1 MPGKKSTKS
10 QKAPFVRVNLSLRR
24 EDADYL
30 RHLAYA
36 VFVATE
42 PTTAMASLRRGERP
56 SASMAVRFLID
67 ERRRAQKS
75 PSVTVEREGV
85 SHTATVGPV
94 GEMNLSAEVR
104 ARPAVA
110 TPDGL
115 FVLPSPS
122 PSPEPPDGEEGDEDV
137 PPPAPVPP
145 RRKSRPGATSP
156 NVSPSSSSSPRRR

>member
-10 QKAPFVRVNLSLRR
+10 EKASFVRVNLSLRR

-36 VFVATE
+36 VFVASE
-42 PTTAMASLRRGERP
+42 PAESMARLRRGERP
-56 SASMAVRFLID
+56 SASMAVRYLID
-67 ERRRAQKS
+67 KERRSQKS

-94 GEMNLSAEVR
+94 GELNLSAEVR

-137 PPPAPVPP
+137 PA
-145 RRKSRPGATSP
+145 RRKNRPGATSP